1 MLLIGS
7 KVANMPILSLHVG
20 GPVAEIRE
28 AVIDPED
35 LRIVAYVVDGPIIRN
50 DPDVGNILDTNDV
63 REISNSGLI
72 IDSTDRFTTRDDV
85 VRFDKVMELGFH
97 LVGLKVV
104 TQDGKKLGK
113 IVDYTLDSSTF
124 MIYQLIIQRPFM
136 SSLIDP
142 ELTINRSQIIEVD
155 DYKVTI
161 KHDKAE
167 VKMPK
172 KKKSD
177 EPEEFVPN
185 FTNPF
190 RKPAYTEEESVI
202 DDSSSDMS
210 E

>member
-35 LRIVAYVVDGPIIRN
+35 LCIVAYVVDGPIIRN
-50 DPDVGNILDTNDV
+50 DPDVGNILDINDV

-72 IDSTDRFTTRDDV
+72 IDSTDRFTTREDV
-85 VRFDKVMELGFH
+85 VRFDKIMELGFH

-124 MIYQLIIQRPFM
+124 MIYQLIVQRPFM

-167 VKMPK
+167 VKMPE
-172 KKKSD
+172 KKKS

-190 RKPAYTEEESVI
+190 RKPAYTEEESTVGG
-202 DDSSSDMS
+202 SSSEMS

>member
-7 KVANMPILSLHVG
+7 KVANMPVLSLHVG
-20 GPVAEIRE
+20 GPIAEIRE

-35 LRIVAYVVDGPIIRN
+35 LKVIAYTLDGPIIRN
-50 DPDVGNILDTNDV
+50 DPEVGNILDTQDV
-63 REISNSGLI
+63 REISGSGLI
-72 IDSTDRFTTRDDV
+72 VDSADRFTTREDV
-85 VRFDKVMELGFH
+85 VRFDKVMDLGFR

-104 TQDGKKLGK
+104 TTDGKKLGK
-113 IVDYTLDSSTF
+113 ISDYTLDSSTF

-136 SSLIDP
+136 SSLMDP
-142 ELTINRSQIIEVD
+142 ELTINRSQIVEVD
-155 DYKVTI
+155 DFKVTI
-161 KHDKAE
+161 KHDKAQ

-172 KKKSD
+172 EKKKA

-190 RKPAYTEEESVI
+190 RKPAYTEEDSI
-202 DDSSSDMS
+202 DDSSSEIS

>member
-7 KVANMPILSLHVG
+7 KVANMPVLSLHVG
-20 GPVAEIRE
+20 GPIAEIRE

-35 LRIVAYVVDGPIIRN
+35 LKVIAYTLDGPIIRN
-50 DPDVGNILDTNDV
+50 DPEVGNILDTQDV
-63 REISNSGLI
+63 REISGSGLI
-72 IDSTDRFTTRDDV
+72 VDSADRFTTREDV
-85 VRFDKVMELGFH
+85 VRFDKVMDLGFR

-104 TQDGKKLGK
+104 TTDGKKLGK
-113 IVDYTLDSSTF
+113 IIDYTLDSSTF

-136 SSLIDP
+136 SSLMDP
-142 ELTINRSQIIEVD
+142 ELTINRSQIVEVD
-155 DYKVTI
+155 DFKVTI
-161 KHDKAE
+161 KHDKAQ

-172 KKKSD
+172 EKKKA

-190 RKPAYTEEESVI
+190 RKPVYTEEDSI
-202 DDSSSDMS
+202 DDSSSEIS

>member
-7 KVANMPILSLHVG
+7 KVANMPVLSLHVG
-20 GPVAEIRE
+20 GPIAEIRE

-35 LRIVAYVVDGPIIRN
+35 LKVIAYTLDGPIIKN
-50 DPDVGNILDTNDV
+50 DPEIGNILDTQDV

-72 IDSTDRFTTRDDV
+72 VDSADRFTTREDV
-85 VRFDKVMELGFH
+85 VRFDKVMDLGFH

-104 TQDGKKLGK
+104 TTNGKKLGK
-113 IVDYTLDSSTF
+113 IIDYTLDSSTF
-124 MIYQLIIQRPFM
+124 MIYQLIVQRPFM
-136 SSLIDP
+136 SSLMDP
-142 ELTINRSQIIEVD
+142 ELTINRSQIVEVD
-155 DYKVTI
+155 DFKVTI
-161 KHDKAE
+161 KHDKAQ

-172 KKKSD
+172 EKKKA

-190 RKPAYTEEESVI
+190 RKPAYTEEDSI
-202 DDSSSDMS
+202 DDSSSEMS

>member
-7 KVANMPILSLHVG
+7 KVASMPVLSLHVG

-35 LRIVAYVVDGPIIRN
+35 LRVIAYTLDGPVIKN
-50 DPDVGNILDTNDV
+50 DPEVGDILDTQDI
-63 REISNSGLI
+63 REVSNSGLI
-72 IDSTDRFTTRDDV
+72 VDSTDRFTTREDV
-85 VRFDKVMELGFH
+85 IRFDKVMELGFH

-113 IVDYTLDSSTF
+113 IVDYTLDSGTF
-124 MIYQLIIQRPFM
+124 MIYQLIVQRPFM

-161 KHDKAE
+161 KHEKAE

-172 KKKSD
+172 EEKKD

-190 RKPAYTEEESVI
+190 RKPAYTEEDSVT
-202 DDSSSDMS
+202 DNSSEMS

>member
-1 MLLIGS
+1 MVMLLVGS
-7 KVANMPILSLHVG
+7 KLIGAPVLSLHVG
-20 GPVAEIRE
+20 GQVAVAKS

-35 LRIVAYVVDGPIIRN
+35 LRVIAYTLDGPLVRK
-50 DPDVGNILDTNDV
+50 DPEVGDILDTQDV
-63 REISNSGLI
+63 RELSPDGLI
-72 IDSTDRFTTRDDV
+72 VDSTDRFVTREDV
-85 VRFDKVMELGFH
+85 IRFDKVMGLNFN
-97 LVGLKVV
+97 LIGLKVV

-113 IVDYTLDSSTF
+113 VIDYTIDSETF
-124 MIYQLIIQRPFM
+124 MIFQLIVQRPFV

-142 ELTINRSQIIEVD
+142 ELTINRSQIIEID

-167 VKMPK
+167 VKVK
-172 KKKSD
+172 KEKKS

-190 RKPAYTEEESVI
+190 RKPAYNE
-202 DDSSSDMS
+202 DPADNSSNIS

>member
-7 KVANMPILSLHVG
+7 KVASMPVLSLHVG
-20 GPVAEIRE
+20 GPIAEIRE

-35 LRIVAYVVDGPIIRN
+35 LKVIAYTLDGAIIKN
-50 DPDVGNILDTNDV
+50 DPEVGNILDTQDI

-72 IDSTDRFTTRDDV
+72 VDSADRFTTREDV
-85 VRFDKVMELGFH
+85 IRFDKVMDLGFR

-104 TQDGKKLGK
+104 TTDGKKLGK

-124 MIYQLIIQRPFM
+124 MIYQLIVQRPFM
-136 SSLIDP
+136 SSLMDP
-142 ELTINRSQIIEVD
+142 ELTINRSQIVEVD
-155 DYKVTI
+155 DFKVTI
-161 KHDKAE
+161 KHEKAQ

-172 KKKSD
+172 EKKKE

-190 RKPAYTEEESVI
+190 RKPAYTEEDSI
-202 DDSSSDMS
+202 DDSSSEMS